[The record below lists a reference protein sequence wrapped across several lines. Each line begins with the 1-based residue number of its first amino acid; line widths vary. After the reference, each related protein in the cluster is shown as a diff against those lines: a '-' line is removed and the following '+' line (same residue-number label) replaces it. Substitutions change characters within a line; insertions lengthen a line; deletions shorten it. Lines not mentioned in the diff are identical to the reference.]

1 MATPLAEILK
11 NPNLPELSLQEVL
24 DSYKDIDLTDDEI
37 CEAMI
42 GAKRKKEALLK
53 RQELE
58 RVAAENR
65 KKLTSRHW
73 NFEQT
78 KNFMK
83 YRAEKLFEGKFKL
96 DEYNEPVFNLLCHY
110 FSFEEEFVAMATGM
124 GVNNASLKKGV
135 VLAGNFGTG
144 KTWLMRLFQKN
155 NRQVYHIAHAKD
167 VAKSFHIGGEE
178 AIEKHYSKIKNA
190 FQDPTV
196 LFQEYSG
203 FCMEDIGAEDLKN
216 NFGNKTNVIGDII
229 EARYVNECLGEWFHG
244 TTNLTGAQIEQ
255 FYGGR
260 VSSRMRENVN
270 FIELRGPDR
279 RK

>member
-1 MATPLAEILK
+1 M
-11 NPNLPELSLQEVL
+11 SLQEVL
-24 DSYKDIDLTDDEI
+24 DSYKHIDLTEDEYR
-37 CEAMI
+37 EALI

-53 RQELE
+53 KLELE

-65 KKLTSRHW
+65 RKLTSRHW
-73 NFEQT
+73 TFEQT
-78 KNFMK
+78 KNFML
-83 YRAEKLFEGKFKL
+83 YRAEKLFEGRFKL

-110 FSFEEEFVAMATGM
+110 FSFEEEFVSMAIGM

-144 KTWLMRLFQKN
+144 KTWLMSLFRKN
-155 NRQVYHIAHAKD
+155 NRQVYHVEEAKK
-167 VAKSFHIGGEE
+167 VAKSFHVGGEE
-178 AIEKHYSKIKNA
+178 AIEKHYNKIKNA

-196 LFQEYSG
+196 MFQEFSG
-203 FCMEDIGAEDLKN
+203 LCIEDIGAEDLKN
-216 NFGNKTNVIGDII
+216 NYGNKTNVIGDII
-229 EARYVNECLGEWFHG
+229 EGRYVNECLGEWFHG

-260 VSSRMRENVN
+260 VLSRMRENIN

>member
-1 MATPLAEILK
+1 M
-11 NPNLPELSLQEVL
+11 SLQEVL
-24 DSYKDIDLTDDEI
+24 DTYSHIDLTEDEI
-37 CEAMI
+37 REAMI

-53 RQELE
+53 KIDLE
-58 RVAAENR
+58 RVATENR

-73 NFEQT
+73 SFEQT
-78 KNFMK
+78 KNFML
-83 YRAEKLFEGKFKL
+83 YRASKLFEGKFKL

-110 FSFEEEFVAMATGM
+110 FSFEEKFVSMAEGM
-124 GVNNASLKKGV
+124 GVNNASLKKAI

-144 KTWLMRLFQKN
+144 KTWLMSLFRKN
-155 NRQVYHIAHAKD
+155 NRQVYHIAHAKE
-167 VAKSFHIGGEE
+167 VAKAFHIGGEE
-178 AIEKHYSKIKNA
+178 AVEQYYNKIKNA
-190 FQDPTV
+190 FQDPAV
-196 LFQEYSG
+196 FFQEYSG
-203 FCMEDIGAEDLKN
+203 LCMEDIGAEDLKN

-229 EARYVNECLGEWFHG
+229 ETRYVNECLGEWFHG

-260 VSSRMRENVN
+260 VSSRLRENVN